1 MRRGPGCTYPG
12 DLLYSLLGAA
22 RGSSNIEVDYSQPFE
37 VVFAKSTWQI
47 MVQRGKLS
55 MFSKVEK
62 DRQASTLPTWV
73 PDWRT
78 RGETIGVSGDVH
90 QYAATGSSQPVGW
103 LSDDAKVL
111 NLSGLI
117 WDRISSIKSATSA
130 ELDDWANSMFATV
143 VHGKILYTQ
152 THETL
157 ERALRRVY
165 YLDRTE
171 FSTEWGTTRWK
182 TDSHEIFEETVWR
195 ALSSGHDGR
204 LKYGVLLYT
213 LMSSRKSRSIIV
225 TEGGRLGIASDN
237 VLPGDV
243 ITMLLGGEVPIV
255 VRPLKDKPGHFTFV
269 SECYIHGFMDGESL
283 IDARR
288 SAQPEHDPADVSWL
302 HELHANNVPFPVQE
316 FHLH

>member
-1 MRRGPGCTYPG
+1 
-12 DLLYSLLGAA
+12 
-22 RGSSNIEVDYSQPFE
+22 
-37 VVFAKSTWQI
+37 
-47 MVQRGKLS
+47 

-143 VHGKILYTQ
+143 VHGKILYTK